1 MPTAPSKVILLDVQ
15 SLADGLP
22 LDSDTGD
29 DMLGVSGAS
38 AIHAGNVDVL
48 VLAAA
53 RT

>member
-1 MPTAPSKVILLDVQ
+1 MRLSHVERKDD
-15 SLADGLP
+15 ADELV
-22 LDSDTGD
+22 DSDTGD